1 MGIFLFGRPAGNL
14 YPEIIGNRIINNH
27 EGFSSVTA
35 IPGVLGISTIQTGFL
50 LIQNNTISQRL
61 SDVGAAIR
69 IESGTFPSII
79 QNLIYGNIVNQ
90 Y

>member
-1 MGIFLFGRPAGNL
+1 MGIFLFGRSAGNL